1 MNKKKAVVCL
11 VVAFLFVA
19 ALIFVFAKERN
30 DWLYEARGMFYF
42 GLYGREMESLSIQD
56 WSGPDRLWMFKEF
69 LWDKR
74 PGDFGQRVLQRLQG
88 AYHRKGNGEA
98 AVEAIKSISFHRVSG
113 TFDRFELSVV
123 ASDSSLATDV
133 ANASMEVIADLDLE
147 GEKSRKEKMVKQL
160 AYECEQRLK
169 ARNLLEEKSGEA
181 KSESEKINMKTR
193 VAQLSQSIDHL
204 KDLIAIYQGM
214 DVRTNTMF
222 KIMIP
227 AGMTTNVVAKKI
239 APRETHQP

>member
-1 MNKKKAVVCL
+1 
-11 VVAFLFVA
+11 
-19 ALIFVFAKERN
+19 
-30 DWLYEARGMFYF
+30 
-42 GLYGREMESLSIQD
+42 
-56 WSGPDRLWMFKEF
+56 
-69 LWDKR
+69 
-74 PGDFGQRVLQRLQG
+74 
-88 AYHRKGNGEA
+88 
-98 AVEAIKSISFHRVSG
+98 
-113 TFDRFELSVV
+113 
-123 ASDSSLATDV
+123 
-133 ANASMEVIADLDLE
+133 MEVIADLDLE
-147 GEKSRKEKMVKQL
+147 GEKLRKGKMVKQL